1 MGLDN
6 NSQGARIG
14 ALEQKTASLE
24 TRTEDNWKNL
34 TGDIKELKA
43 SQKELTGEVKEVKNS
58 LSNISGQMD
67 QMQGTLGN
75 LATFIEKVTTVGENQ
90 KQQQKEIDSL
100 KTEVKELKKGDLE
113 MRKTKLTCAASIIV
127 ALLAGV
133 FSIITFILKR

>member
-14 ALEQKTASLE
+14 ELEQKAARLE
-24 TRTEDNWKNL
+24 TRAEDNWKNL
-34 TGDIKELKA
+34 TGEIKELKN
-43 SQKELTGEVKEVKNS
+43 SQKELTEEVKDVKNS

-75 LATFIEKVTTVGENQ
+75 LTTFIEKVTTVGENQ
-90 KQQQKEIDSL
+90 KQQQKEIDTL
-100 KTEVKELKKGDLE
+100 KIEVKELKKGDLE

-133 FSIITFILKR
+133 FSIITFILKK